1 MANPEKGY
9 LIYNEGQ
16 NAVKLDLS
24 QQKATFK
31 VSYINPKTGEISK
44 QEDKVKGG
52 KTIQLNNKS
61 SETTVI
67 WLRKIS

>member
-31 VSYINPKTGEISK
+31 VSYINPKITDMPIER
-44 QEDKVKGG
+44 
-52 KTIQLNNKS
+52 
-61 SETTVI
+61 
-67 WLRKIS
+67 LRLPKAHRG